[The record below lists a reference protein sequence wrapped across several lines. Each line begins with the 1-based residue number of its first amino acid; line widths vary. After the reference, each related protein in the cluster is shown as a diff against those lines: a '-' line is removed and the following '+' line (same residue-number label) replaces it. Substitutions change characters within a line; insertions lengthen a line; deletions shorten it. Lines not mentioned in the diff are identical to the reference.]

1 MHTPC
6 IYIDP
11 TPILFPIIKHT
22 SSVGTNRTFAARVS
36 VCKHVG
42 DLIHSNFFIMASLMF
57 YRENEVN
64 SPQEVQYRKPCS
76 TIMSI
81 LSHNVNVQ
89 LHLNVSY
96 ISRYSY
102 QYPGF
107 CGQDVEIWWILH
119 TKIVI
124 TQIKKHQHNWDIR
137 FSVWI
142 HRYFRAL
149 FLNARFSQQL
159 DAASFRKYKKSKC
172 EHIEA
177 QTIRYSPIDCYHH
190 FQ

>member
-11 TPILFPIIKHT
+11 TPILLPIIKHT

-64 SPQEVQYRKPCS
+64 SPQGVQYRKTYS

-124 TQIKKHQHNWDIR
+124 TQIKKT
-137 FSVWI
+137 ST
-142 HRYFRAL
+142 
-149 FLNARFSQQL
+149 QL
-159 DAASFRKYKKSKC
+159 
-172 EHIEA
+172 
-177 QTIRYSPIDCYHH
+177 RYSVFRLDSSI
-190 FQ
+190 FQSFVLKCKILPATWCCFL